1 MKYTVFPVTFAALV
15 SLTACNTKYYPM
27 ASPEPE
33 ASSAML
39 SCDQLQVEVL
49 RVEEARHQ
57 ILTTAKWDWRSFA
70 GFVGNLGIGNAMA
83 KSEAELAL
91 SERLHTLRRAQARGG
106 CLNSRPTVDELPD

>member
-1 MKYTVFPVTFAALV
+1 MRRISFTIGVVAL
-15 SLTACNTKYYPM
+15 LGMTACNTKYYPM
-27 ASPEPE
+27 VSPEPE

-57 ILTTAKWDWRSFA
+57 VLKTASWDWRSIA

-91 SERLHTLRRAQARGG
+91 SERLHTLRRAQAQRG
-106 CLNSRPTVDELPD
+106 CLNSPATVDDL